1 MNRFSNLCEVVFIV
15 ANDENGQSSCLAGDE
30 GVHAGVLLRLHPGLG
45 PLELDSLDGEELLR
59 LDGLKVDVDALAP
72 QGAFYL
78 ALVDR

>member
-1 MNRFSNLCEVVFIV
+1 M
-15 ANDENGQSSCLAGDE
+15 
-30 GVHAGVLLRLHPGLG
+30 LLRLHPRLG
-45 PLELDSLDGEELLR
+45 PLELDSLDGEEFLR

>member
-1 MNRFSNLCEVVFIV
+1 M
-15 ANDENGQSSCLAGDE
+15 
-30 GVHAGVLLRLHPGLG
+30 LLRLHPRLG
-45 PLELDSLDGEELLR
+45 PLELDPLDGEELLR